1 MISSFFNATIFQP
14 LYNGLIL
21 LMGYIPFADAGVIVI
36 VFTTIIKFVLL
47 PLSIK
52 ASKSQIEMKSIEKDL
67 QIIKDTYKD
76 NKEELSKKTIE
87 YYKEKGI
94 NPFAGILILLIQLPI
109 IIGLYQVFLKS
120 GLPEVKTAWLYSFV
134 TIPTNINMMFLN
146 LINIS
151 QKSILLAIIA
161 GLTTYF
167 QISLANT
174 TQTQQS
180 GSGMQQDIA
189 KAMAV
194 QMKYFFPIVVTFI
207 SYSISGALSL
217 YWITSNVFS
226 IVQEM
231 YIKKKYHQAPP
242 VVI

>member
-1 MISSFFNATIFQP
+1 
-14 LYNGLIL
+14 
-21 LMGYIPFADAGVIVI
+21 MGYIPFADAGVIVI

-52 ASKSQIEMKSIEKDL
+52 ASKSQIEMKSVEKDL

-94 NPFAGILILLIQLPI
+94 NPFAGILILIIQLPI

-134 TIPTNINMMFLN
+134 AIPTSINMMFLN

-174 TQTQQS
+174 AQTQPS

>member
-52 ASKSQIEMKSIEKDL
+52 ASKSQIEMKSVEKDL

-94 NPFAGILILLIQLPI
+94 NPFAGILILIIQLPI

-134 TIPTNINMMFLN
+134 AIPTSINMMFLN

-174 TQTQQS
+174 AQTQPS